1 MGLIPKMEAYVV
13 IPEDIVR
20 SASDAIPDDPLNNFR
35 KVLNAGQQYKEAGL
49 TPIYLLDQTVMDLF
63 VIAKELQG
71 KKLH

>member
-1 MGLIPKMEAYVV
+1 MGLRPKMETYVI

-20 SASDAIPDDPLNNFR
+20 SASDSIPDDPLNNFR
-35 KVLNAGQQYKEAGL
+35 KVLNAGQMYKDAGL
-49 TPIYLLDQTVMDLF
+49 TPIYLLDQTIMDLY

>member
-1 MGLIPKMEAYVV
+1 MGLRPKMETYVV

-20 SASDAIPDDPLNNFR
+20 SASDTIPDDPLNNFR
-35 KVLNAGQQYKEAGL
+35 KVLNAGQQFKEAGL
-49 TPIYLLDQTVMDLF
+49 TPIYILDQTVMDLF

>member
-1 MGLIPKMEAYVV
+1 METYVI

-20 SASDAIPDDPLNNFR
+20 SASDSIPDDPLNNFR
-35 KVLNAGQQYKEAGL
+35 KVLNAGQMYKDAGL
-49 TPIYLLDQTVMDLF
+49 TPIYLLDQTIMDLY

>member
-1 MGLIPKMEAYVV
+1 MGLRPKMETYVV

-20 SASDAIPDDPLNNFR
+20 SASDTILDDPLNNFR

-49 TPIYLLDQTVMDLF
+49 TPIYILDQTVMDLF

>member
-1 MGLIPKMEAYVV
+1 METYVV

-20 SASDAIPDDPLNNFR
+20 SASDTIPDDPLNNFR
-35 KVLNAGQQYKEAGL
+35 KVLNAGQQFKEAGL
-49 TPIYLLDQTVMDLF
+49 TPIYILDQNVMDLF

>member
-1 MGLIPKMEAYVV
+1 METYVV

-20 SASDAIPDDPLNNFR
+20 SASDTIPDDPLNNFR
-35 KVLNAGQQYKEAGL
+35 KVLNAGQQFKEAGL
-49 TPIYLLDQTVMDLF
+49 TPIYILDQTVMDLF

>member
-1 MGLIPKMEAYVV
+1 METYVV

-20 SASDAIPDDPLNNFR
+20 SASDTILDDPLNNFR

-49 TPIYLLDQTVMDLF
+49 TPIYILDQTVMDLF

>member
-1 MGLIPKMEAYVV
+1 MGLRPKMETYVV

-20 SASDAIPDDPLNNFR
+20 SASDTIPDDPLNNFR

-49 TPIYLLDQTVMDLF
+49 TPIYILDQTVMDLF